1 MIEPGDIPVLDPTI
15 NEFAE
20 PDKAVLEEGRLLFAK
35 QCEFVLGAAKPEH
48 IPFTSMPEIAFAGRS
63 NVGKSSLINAL
74 TGHNS
79 LARTSNTP
87 GRTQEINFFDLG
99 GRLMIADLPGFGYAR
114 AAKTRVKQWTHLVTT
129 YLRGRAIL
137 RRTCLLVDARHGL
150 KPIDFEVMAMLDQAA
165 VNYQII
171 LTKSDKIKPDALQ
184 RLIERIAIE
193 AKSHTA
199 LHPEIIATSSRK
211 GTGIAHLRAALS
223 QLALSPEEAQTA
235 PE

>member
-1 MIEPGDIPVLDPTI
+1 MAAPGDIPELI
-15 NEFAE
+15 EFPE
-20 PDKAVLEEGRLLFAK
+20 PDERVLEEGRLLCTQ
-35 QCEFVLGAAKPEH
+35 QCNFVLGAAKPEH
-48 IPFTSMPEIAFAGRS
+48 VPDTTLPEIAFAGRS

-87 GRTQEINFFDLG
+87 GRTQQINFFDLG
-99 GRLMIADLPGFGYAR
+99 QRLMIADLPGFGYAR
-114 AAKTRVKQWTHLVTT
+114 AARTNVKQWTHLVTT
-129 YLRGRAIL
+129 YLSGRPVL

-150 KPIDFEVMAMLDQAA
+150 KPIDFEVMGMLDQAA

-171 LTKSDKIKPDALQ
+171 LTKSDKIKADALK
-184 RLIERIAIE
+184 RLIERVGKE
-193 AKSHTA
+193 AKAHTA
-199 LHPEIIATSSRK
+199 LHPEIIATSARK
-211 GTGIAHLRAALS
+211 GVGIAHLRAALV